1 MFQEGPMSPL
11 ISADWTFKRRQ
22 NSSLSLRLWSRWV
35 EISVPYLQ
43 EQMAEENKV
52 RIQQEIQTPLFNS
65 AHGVGQGPEGAECS
79 MRIQLTKSK
88 KPRVIQLPTGQGQTQ
103 LPKHKFLEPFE
114 TLQDITICD
123 TSPPQTSSW
132 VVASKVSTKASCF
145 GMNMSEYTA
154 KADEISLNFYFF
166 ILEEKIQKML
176 PSIVNCI
183 KCIRSF
189 K

>member
-1 MFQEGPMSPL
+1 MSPL

-88 KPRVIQLPTGQGQTQ
+88 KPRVIQLPTG
-103 LPKHKFLEPFE
+103 
-114 TLQDITICD
+114 
-123 TSPPQTSSW
+123 
-132 VVASKVSTKASCF
+132 
-145 GMNMSEYTA
+145 
-154 KADEISLNFYFF
+154 
-166 ILEEKIQKML
+166 
-176 PSIVNCI
+176 
-183 KCIRSF
+183 
-189 K
+189 